1 MMLSA
6 IVPEDGSM
14 NDAWQ
19 GEAWPAL
26 DYEYWAATA
35 AALHRWSQILGK
47 VRLAFTPWHNHSWH
61 VPLYVTESGLST
73 SQIYAHDLAFQLEL
87 DLVRHRCVTRVPGRE
102 RHFALKAMSVAS
114 FYTEL
119 MADLREEGIDA
130 SIVRM
135 PNEIPDP
142 VPFDVDQVA
151 RPYDAEAARR
161 FLRAL
166 HSIDRQFKWFRTG
179 FLGKSSP
186 VHFFWGSFDLA
197 VTRFSGRRAP
207 PHPGG
212 IPGLPDEVTR
222 EAYSHEEASAGFWPG
237 DDRYPKA
244 AFYAYAYPSPDG
256 IRDHTIEP
264 PAARFN
270 PLLGEMILDYE
281 HVRTAVDPAAMLMTF
296 LHSSFDAFAKRG
308 GWDRSL
314 DCPLGE
320 PSRPRTVPQAESR
333 EMEPKSRRRRS
344 PNDAK

>member
-1 MMLSA
+1 
-6 IVPEDGSM
+6 M
-14 NDAWQ
+14 NDVREAK
-19 GEAWPAL
+19 AWPAL
-26 DYEYWAATA
+26 DYEDWSETVS
-35 AALHRWSQILGK
+35 ALHRWSQILGK
-47 VRLAFTPWHNHSWH
+47 VRLAFSPWHNHSWH

-73 SQIYAHDLAFQLEL
+73 SSIYADDVAFQLDL
-87 DLVRHRCVTRVPGRE
+87 DLVRHRCVTRVPGKE
-102 RHFALKAMSVAS
+102 RHFALKAMSVAR
-114 FYTEL
+114 FYTRL
-119 MADLREEGIDA
+119 MADLREEGIEA

-142 VPFDVDQVA
+142 VPFDVDHDA
-151 RPYDAEAARR
+151 RPYDAAAARR
-161 FLRAL
+161 FLRVL
-166 HSIDRQFKWFRTG
+166 HSVDRQLKWFRTG

-237 DDRYPKA
+237 DERYPKA
-244 AFYAYAYPSPDG
+244 AFYAYAYPSPQG
-256 IRDHTIEP
+256 IEHHAVEP

-270 PLLGEMILDYE
+270 PSLGEMILDYE
-281 HVRTAVDPAAMLMTF
+281 DVRAAADPAAMLMTF
-296 LHSSFDAFAKRG
+296 LRSSFEAFAERG

-320 PSRPRTVPQAESR
+320 PRRPRTVHQGATGET
-333 EMEPKSRRRRS
+333 EPNSGR
-344 PNDAK
+344 